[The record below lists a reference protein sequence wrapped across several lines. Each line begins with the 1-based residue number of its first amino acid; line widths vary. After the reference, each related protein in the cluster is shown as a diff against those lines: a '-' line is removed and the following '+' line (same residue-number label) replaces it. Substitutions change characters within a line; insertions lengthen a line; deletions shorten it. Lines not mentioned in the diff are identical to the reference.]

1 MQCPIM
7 VAKKVTRYSNF
18 NDASN
23 ACNEN
28 SNCFAIYDVKCR
40 GTEYYE
46 CENEE
51 KWNNLTSFSKKSD
64 YSCLHFKHNV
74 GNLGNFM
81 MISFL
86 ILTNI
91 HKFRTLLLIVFT
103 NYFSTQIKSMKD
115 TKDWTTKNVTN
126 KS

>member
-1 MQCPIM
+1 MYNILYSTLIFSSYKGYLYLKRKDMQCPIM

-46 CENEE
+46 CENEK
-51 KWNNLTSFSKKSD
+51 KWNNLTSFAKESD

-74 GNLGNFM
+74 GNLGNF
-81 MISFL
+81 
-86 ILTNI
+86 ILTIFNI
-91 HKFRTLLLIVFT
+91 L
-103 NYFSTQIKSMKD
+103 
-115 TKDWTTKNVTN
+115 TKIFNFVLY
-126 KS
+126 S